1 MRSRVHEFGGGLFC
15 ASSELAVFI
24 DGRSGV
30 PHAVSFS
37 PGAQPRPLVCGSS
50 DERGRYADGLIDAER
65 QRWLGVRETT
75 RCDQLVALPLA
86 GGEPQV
92 LRQEAD
98 FCGYAALSPAGDQL
112 AWLEWSLP
120 SMPWERTELW
130 CSPIDASGG
139 LSDPQR
145 IAGGDGTAE
154 SLFQPLWSPM
164 DSCWWRRIA
173 VAGTPQRWCLDQ
185 QPAWQSHVAAGL
197 RNRHAPVGV
206 WHAHPG
212 CQRQRPAGV
221 GLLQGEWSFWQYPGS
236 NSNGS
241 AFPAA

>member
-1 MRSRVHEFGGGLFC
+1 M
-15 ASSELAVFI
+15 
-24 DGRSGV
+24 
-30 PHAVSFS
+30 
-37 PGAQPRPLVCGSS
+37 
-50 DERGRYADGLIDAER
+50 
-65 QRWLGVRETT
+65 RETT

-145 IAGGDGTAE
+145 IAGGDGSAE
-154 SLFQPLWSPM
+154 SLFQPLWSP
-164 DSCWWRRIA
+164 DGQLLVASDRSGWW
-173 VAGTPQRWCLDQ
+173 TPQRWCPDQ
-185 QPAWQSHVAAGL
+185 QPAWQPL
-197 RNRHAPVGV
+197 P
-206 WHAHPG
+206 
-212 CQRQRPAGV
+212 
-221 GLLQGEWSFWQYPGS
+221 LLQLSLIHI
-236 NSNGS
+236 
-241 AFPAA
+241 